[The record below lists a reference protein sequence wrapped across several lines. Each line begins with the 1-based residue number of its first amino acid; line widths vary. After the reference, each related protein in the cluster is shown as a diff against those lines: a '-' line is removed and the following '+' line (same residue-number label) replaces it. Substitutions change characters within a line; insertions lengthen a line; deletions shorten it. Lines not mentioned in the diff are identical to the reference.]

1 VRAAIRTF
9 PAAYEVGFNYDIDEV
24 YVSYDASSP
33 PEMKLLTKT
42 IETRAGFK
50 AWVHKPA
57 WPSRETI
64 EALEPLPL

>member
-9 PAAYEVGFNYDIDEV
+9 PATYEVGFNYDIDEV

-33 PEMKLLTKT
+33 LELKAVTKA

-50 AWVHKPA
+50 AWVHKPD